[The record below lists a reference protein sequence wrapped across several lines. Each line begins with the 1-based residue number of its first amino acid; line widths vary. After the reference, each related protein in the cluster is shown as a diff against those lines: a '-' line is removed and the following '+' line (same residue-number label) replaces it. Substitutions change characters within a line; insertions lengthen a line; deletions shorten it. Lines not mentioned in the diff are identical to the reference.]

1 MSLKRYVIP
10 LAECKDI
17 LKLIGDYWVLRIT
30 VELLEDELRFCQLQ
44 RALDDINPIALTN
57 RLKKM
62 EEAKLITK
70 TSQSI
75 DKQSVVYAITKD
87 GKRMLPFLQAMHTFV
102 SDYLQVQENK
112 SPTNR
117 RKSAGKR

>member
-1 MSLKRYVIP
+1 MSIKRYVIP
-10 LAECKDI
+10 FDECKDI

-30 VELLEDELRFCQLQ
+30 VELMEDDLRFCQLQ
-44 RALDDINPIALTN
+44 RALDDINPLALTN

-62 EEAKLITK
+62 DEAKLITK

-75 DKQSVVYAITKD
+75 DKQSVVYAITED

-112 SPTNR
+112 NTTNR
-117 RKSAGKR
+117 RKSSRKR

>member
-1 MSLKRYVIP
+1 MSIKRYVIP
-10 LAECKDI
+10 FAECKDI
-17 LKLIGDYWVLRIT
+17 LKLIGDYWVLMIT

-75 DKQSVVYAITKD
+75 DKQSVVYAITED

-102 SDYLQVQENK
+102 SDYLQEPENK
-112 SPTNR
+112 SSTNR
-117 RKSAGKR
+117 RQSSKKR